1 MNHTEQTKELLFNEG
16 GLHKAQQQKA
26 KLQLRRDGK
35 PESKRPLTWAYTR
48 KGPGCWN
55 LRRKVLALHSGGLV
69 PDGAGAVWDQ
79 MKVRTTMIDV

>member
-48 KGPGCWN
+48 KGLGCWN
-55 LRRKVLALHSGGLV
+55 LRRKVLALHSR
-69 PDGAGAVWDQ
+69 GAGTRWGWCCVGPDEGE
-79 MKVRTTMIDV
+79 DNYD